1 MEWLN
6 LRKLVVGTVLGGL
19 MISVGGCYYPYRYWR
34 DHDYY
39 HRDGRYD
46 GRYYGDRGYYHCDYD
61 RDRW

>member
-1 MEWLN
+1 MAKPEKTCS
-6 LRKLVVGTVLGGL
+6 RYCAGGL

-46 GRYYGDRGYYHCDYD
+46 GRYYGDRGYYHRDYD

>member
-1 MEWLN
+1 
-6 LRKLVVGTVLGGL
+6 

-46 GRYYGDRGYYHCDYD
+46 GRYYGDRGYYHRDYD

>member
-6 LRKLVVGTVLGGL
+6 LRKLVVGTVLEGL

-46 GRYYGDRGYYHCDYD
+46 GRYYGDRGYYHRDYD

>member
-6 LRKLVVGTVLGGL
+6 LRKLVVGIVLGGL
-19 MISVGGCYYPYRYWR
+19 MISVGRCYYPYRYWR

-46 GRYYGDRGYYHCDYD
+46 GRYYGDRGYYHRDYD